1 MPGKRLVYCAREA
14 NAFPEEQFATGKNGA
29 LIHRVGKNHWHYGLT
44 GWMVNGPEEEIPVLP
59 LSVNFP
65 NLEEMMNE
73 KKDWPDIPNFSDPK
87 NTDQAQLELF
97 KAKLETAKNQILD
110 EIDQQK
116 EIRTNNQNE
125 RKSEFDHYYQMTS
138 EIQKG
143 YIEVSKA
150 TIDRSIQRAE
160 FLQKVAA
167 AVVSLYTAILALT
180 YAADKTKGNTIS
192 ILGVIPGFFIGISY
206 LLSAFYVS
214 FITRSKDIEETKSD
228 GTLIGE
234 ELSQRITFIKWNRAT
249 AMKRIPLLQAS
260 IISLGIGILFLPIP
274 YIQIPGN
281 LLIIAFSIGTAAIIL
296 VPLIL
301 YIIEKKQVKDKP
313 LPNHIPTVEMK

>member
-1 MPGKRLVYCAREA
+1 MPEKKLVYCAREA
-14 NAFPEEQFATGKNGA
+14 NAFPEDQFTTDKYGTI
-29 LIHRVGKNHWHYGLT
+29 IHKVGIIDWHYGLT
-44 GWMVNGPEEEIPVLP
+44 GEIVNGAEGEIPVLP
-59 LSVNFP
+59 LSVKMP
-65 NLEEMMNE
+65 NLEEMMND
-73 KKDWPDIPNFSDPK
+73 KNDWPDIPNFSEPK
-87 NTDQAQLELF
+87 TTDQAQLELF
-97 KAKLETAKNQILD
+97 KAKLEITKNKHLS

-116 EIRTNNQNE
+116 ESATNNQSE
-125 RKSEFDHYYQMTS
+125 RKAEFDHYYLMIE

-150 TIDRSIQRAE
+150 AIDRSIQRAE

-180 YAADKTKGNTIS
+180 YAADKSKGNTIS

-214 FITRSKDIEETKSD
+214 FITRSKDIEETNSD

-234 ELSQRITFIKWNRAT
+234 ELSQRITFIKWNRAS
-249 AMKRIPLLQAS
+249 AMKRISLLQAS

-274 YIQIPGN
+274 YIQIPNN
-281 LLIIAFSIGTAAIIL
+281 LLIIAFSIGVSAIIL

-301 YIIEKKQVKDKP
+301 YFVEKKQDKYKP
-313 LPNHIPTVEMK
+313 ITNHIPTVELK